1 MRNYLR
7 KILFFTSFL
16 IQYLEANNINSHTF
30 FTVRPQW
37 QSDMPEKISFFHNN
51 LFNDYGSAF
60 EVAVF
65 GGRSTNS
72 TDLAKYYLPF
82 NSCSLQVAEAKL
94 NNDDNIWQVDPEAK
108 RENVIAQNI
117 NIATKEGTFSSIVTL
132 NPRQTVYGIGLD
144 YKQRLGSKWW
154 LEISMP
160 IERVH
165 NTLDFKETI
174 INDGGGVKLIDGT
187 DTPEMGLDNSSVV
200 ANATQA
206 FTQKSWNYGRM
217 CNQQARWGL
226 ADIELKLGLISC
238 TCDIMRASS
247 YAGLLFPTGNKPK
260 GHVVFEEIVG
270 NNRHFGFMFGQNI
283 GIDFGR
289 RAGFDFSV
297 ELDLNSTYLFSNT
310 QTRSIDPYDKSFG
323 RYLATYSSSEQA
335 AAAASSGDVY
345 TGTSGIN
352 VFTKRVTVCPRG
364 FIDINTGLVFKRSAF
379 AAELGFNIYARQS
392 EHVSL
397 KDCLVD
403 GIAIKDIAGSGIT
416 NPTRGINTLISN
428 AQEAYS
434 ADAYTTNEIH
444 SRGLNLES
452 ASHPATIANILY
464 ASLGYKGDHSFLNF
478 GGSYEHGHVNTTLKR
493 WLGWGKIGLT
503 F

>member
-1 MRNYLR
+1 MKKHIR
-7 KILFFTSFL
+7 KIVFLASFS
-16 IQYLEANNINSHTF
+16 IQLLDANNITSHTF

-60 EVAVF
+60 EIAVF

-72 TDLAKYYLPF
+72 KDLAKYYLPF
-82 NSCSLQVAEAKL
+82 NSCSLQVAEAKP
-94 NNDDNIWQVDPEAK
+94 NYANIYQVDPEAK
-108 RENVIAQNI
+108 HENVIAQNI
-117 NIATKEGTFSSIVTL
+117 NIATKNENFLSVVTL
-132 NPRQTVYGIGLD
+132 SPHQTVYGIGLD

-154 LEISMP
+154 LEISAP

-174 INDGGGVKLIDGT
+174 INDGGGVALIDGT
-187 DTPEMGLDNSSVV
+187 DTPQIGLDNSAVV
-200 ANATQA
+200 ANASQA
-206 FTQKSWNYGRM
+206 FTQPNWNYGRM

-238 TCDIMRASS
+238 TCDSMRASS
-247 YAGLLFPTGNKPK
+247 YAGVLFPTGNKPK
-260 GHVVFEEIVG
+260 AHVVFEQIVG

-283 GIDFGR
+283 GIDFGC

-297 ELDLNSTYLFSNT
+297 EVDLNSTYLFSNT
-310 QTRSIDPYDKSFG
+310 QTRSIDPFDKSFG

-335 AAAASSGDVY
+335 AAADTDENIY
-345 TGTSGIN
+345 TGTSGVN
-352 VFTKRVTVCPRG
+352 VFTKRVTVSPRG
-364 FIDINTGLVFKRSAF
+364 LIDINSAFVFKRSKF

-392 EHVSL
+392 EKICL
-397 KDCLVD
+397 KDCLMD
-403 GIAIKDIAGSGIT
+403 GIAIKDISGEGIT

-428 AQEAYS
+428 LQQAYS
-434 ADAYTTNEIH
+434 AEAYAANEIH

-464 ASLGYKGDHSFLNF
+464 ASLGYKGNNSFMNF